1 MTTAEPIKLNVCN
14 KIGDENVS
22 TNDNSC
28 YVCFAWISEWV
39 SEWVSSFLTAHQRL
53 IRLELH
59 QTLELFLCTKRCNW
73 SVNNRL
79 MQYKCDDK
87 TQSKFKQQFKTVNQ
101 DSVML
106 QWLLDIAEA
115 WKAATLM
122 ADDLAHEVN
131 EQVVQLPYTLS
142 VTSSRLP
149 VTSLLPV

>member
-1 MTTAEPIKLNVCN
+1 
-14 KIGDENVS
+14 
-22 TNDNSC
+22 
-28 YVCFAWISEWV
+28 
-39 SEWVSSFLTAHQRL
+39 
-53 IRLELH
+53 
-59 QTLELFLCTKRCNW
+59 
-73 SVNNRL
+73 

-131 EQVVQLPYTLS
+131 ERVVQLPYTLS
-142 VTSSRLP
+142 ATSSRLP